1 MAAMKADPKCRI
13 HAADTEQTKHDQQV
27 AKKGQPAERKQQADK
42 LLANEITPNDE
53 HPLAEREPCP
63 QRKPADREWQS
74 HQRNTQAT
82 AAWKAGVGELQHL
95 DLTRRT
101 YHLEAPTDKWKLT
114 RQCSTIQNQGPMLNR
129 RRHPPRLLAH
139 TATEVSYV
147 VRASRTQYQW

>member
-1 MAAMKADPKCRI
+1 MKADPKCRI

-95 DLTRRT
+95 DFGAESGAESLDVPKGTKRYPIDTGLEWHGLGLSLEGEVGLFKRLCSLRRSS
-101 YHLEAPTDKWKLT
+101 LSMPA
-114 RQCSTIQNQGPMLNR
+114 
-129 RRHPPRLLAH
+129 A
-139 TATEVSYV
+139 
-147 VRASRTQYQW
+147 